1 MEIQCLIPCDR
12 WRDRK
17 GCSAR
22 NASTGQ
28 GKRNDKSQ
36 LNRLIVEEISVSY
49 LIDWLAAKLI
59 DETYRKRENTPQI

>member
-1 MEIQCLIPCDR
+1 VIGGETEKVVR
-12 WRDRK
+12 
-17 GCSAR
+17 
-22 NASTGQ
+22 Q
-28 GKRNDKSQ
+28 GMHQLAKVKPANDKSQ